1 MMRVLPS
8 ITVDAAKLVS
18 TTVAVEDPSPVWAA
32 GSAWAKDS
40 LCHRVETHRVYR
52 RITAGTTPTAP
63 ESDGDNWQDLR
74 PTNKWAMFDDLRST
88 RTRVEGGPLTV
99 VINPGQRVDS
109 VGLVGLVGKKAT
121 ISSTKGG
128 ITVTREFSLV
138 RRNVSNWYEYFTA
151 PIEQRD
157 AAVTWDLP
165 PNWGATI
172 TVTIEPIGGVAEC
185 GRLSLG
191 MGVVIGELLWNYD
204 DDALNFSRIERD
216 FAGSLMALVRR
227 RSVPSSTLPVR
238 VDAARFMRVRALRE
252 ELNAVPALWVGW
264 TRHPDAP
271 YAQGAIYY
279 GIYRRFSLKP
289 ENKLY
294 AMAQLELE
302 ET

>member
-18 TTVAVEDPSPVWAA
+18 TTVAVEDPSPLWAA
-32 GSAWAKDS
+32 GTAWAKDA

-63 ESDGDNWQDLR
+63 EADSTNWQNLR

-99 VINPGQRVDS
+99 VIDPGERVDS

-128 ITVTREFSLV
+128 ITVSREISLV
-138 RRNVSNWYEYFTA
+138 KRSVNNWYEYFTA
-151 PIEQRD
+151 PVEQSD
-157 AAVTWDLP
+157 AAVVWDLP

-191 MGVVIGELLWNYD
+191 MGVVIGELLWDYD

-216 FAGSLMALVRR
+216 FEGNLLELIPR
-227 RSVPSSTLPVR
+227 RSVPSSSLPVR
-238 VDAARFMRVRALRE
+238 VDAARFDRVRALRSQ
-252 ELNAVPALWVGW
+252 LNAVPALWAGW
-264 TRHPDAP
+264 TRHPNSP
-271 YAQGAIYY
+271 YAAGALFY

-289 ENKLY
+289 ENKKY
-294 AMAQLELE
+294 AMASVEIE